1 MLDKQ
6 FNPKILTID
15 VRNSPILTVGMLHDS
30 VSVQVT
36 SLLTS
41 HKALYSQLAP
51 GVPSNIW
58 DMQFLSSLMLRNI
71 AFPKISKSRDPEGF
85 IDTM

>member
-1 MLDKQ
+1 MLDKH
-6 FNPKILTID
+6 FNPKILIID

-30 VSVQVT
+30 VQVT
-36 SLLTS
+36 PLLTS

-71 AFPKISKSRDPEGF
+71 AFPKNSKSRDPEGF